1 MSCDSG
7 HVGKL
12 KHAPLLR
19 REALAALLAAGVARA
34 GANLD
39 AFMDGASGCALLVD
53 IAGRRLIAAHRPEV
67 AAAELNPPGSTIK
80 PLALAALMSAG
91 KLGVEEGFLCP
102 GRLTI
107 GGEPFPC
114 SHPPIATPMVVRTAL
129 AYSCN
134 CFVAHFAQRFAPGEL
149 ATSLERAGLAS
160 RPGLLREMPGAE
172 AVGLIQPAAAG
183 AQSQLQALG
192 ERRVLVTA
200 AGLAM
205 AYRGLAMGVASGV
218 VDGLEDAVEYGTAQR
233 ARVAGLAVAG
243 KTGSL
248 RTESRKRVAWFA
260 GFAPSRDH
268 GAAPRVVVTVMLQGR
283 SGGADAAPVAGRIL
297 AAWQAGRL

>member
-1 MSCDSG
+1 
-7 HVGKL
+7 V
-12 KHAPLLR
+12 LR
-19 REALAALLAAGVARA
+19 REALAALLGAGVGRA

-39 AFMDGASGCALLVD
+39 AFMEGASGCALLVD

-80 PLALAALMSAG
+80 PLALAALVGAG
-91 KLGVEEGFLCP
+91 KLGAEEGFPCP

-114 SHPPIATPMVVRTAL
+114 SHPRMATPMVLRTAL

-134 CFVAHFAQRFAPGEL
+134 CFVAHFAERFAPGEL
-149 ATSLERAGLAS
+149 AAWLERWGLAS
-160 RPGLLREMPGAE
+160 RAGLPGGVPVAAE
-172 AVGLIQPAAAG
+172 AAGRIQPAAAG
-183 AQSQLQALG
+183 GQSQLQALG

-205 AYRGLAMGVASGV
+205 AYRGLALGGAPGVPSV
-218 VDGLEDAVEYGTAQR
+218 LDGLEDAVEYGTAQR

-248 RTESRKRVAWFA
+248 RTESGKLVAWFA
-260 GFAPSRDH
+260 GFAPSRAQ
-268 GAAPRVVVTVMLQGR
+268 GAPPRVVVTVMLQGR